1 MASVYIGLA
10 QDDNNTD
17 NAVSSLNTVVND
29 IRRSTDHLSEIL
41 KMKGL
46 ADRISRDAQ
55 EVKAASLHHL
65 SQIRVIRDQL
75 FGEDIFFD
83 PSWSILLDLYQRE
96 LEGRRVMVSD
106 ACAASGVPSTTG
118 LRWLRV
124 LEKRNFVV
132 RTQDPTDRR
141 RVFVAL
147 TPVASKK
154 MAEIANSLVRRF
166 YEI

>member
-1 MASVYIGLA
+1 M
-10 QDDNNTD
+10 
-17 NAVSSLNTVVND
+17 
-29 IRRSTDHLSEIL
+29 
-41 KMKGL
+41 
-46 ADRISRDAQ
+46 
-55 EVKAASLHHL
+55 
-65 SQIRVIRDQL
+65 SQLRVIRGGL

-106 ACAASGVPSTTG
+106 ACAASGVPPTTG
-118 LRWLRV
+118 LRWLRL
-124 LEKRNFVV
+124 LEKRDFIV

-147 TPVASKK
+147 TPAASER
-154 MAEIANSLVRRF
+154 MAKLADAAVSKF